1 MKRSLSGVLA
11 AAAGLA
17 LTATACAQGN
27 PRGTSKVTLGKKTVS
42 VDFGRPSLNG
52 RKVEDLL
59 SQLGAGDV
67 WRLGADSSTTF
78 VTSGELSFGDVK
90 IPAGTY
96 SLWARK
102 DADNSWKLVFNKQHG
117 QWGTQH
123 DAAKDLGAVP
133 LTESKADSPAEQVTI
148 DLAKADNGG
157 SIAILWGDMKL
168 SANFQ

>member
-1 MKRSLSGVLA
+1 M
-11 AAAGLA
+11 
-17 LTATACAQGN
+17 
-27 PRGTSKVTLGKKTVS
+27 
-42 VDFGRPSLNG
+42 
-52 RKVEDLL
+52 
-59 SQLGAGDV
+59 
-67 WRLGADSSTTF
+67 
-78 VTSGELSFGDVK
+78 TSGELSFGDVK